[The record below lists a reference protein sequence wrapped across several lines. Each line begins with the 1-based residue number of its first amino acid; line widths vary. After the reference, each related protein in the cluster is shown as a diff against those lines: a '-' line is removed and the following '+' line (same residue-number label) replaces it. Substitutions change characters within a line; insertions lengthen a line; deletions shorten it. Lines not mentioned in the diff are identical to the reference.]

1 MTTAPLQIIHL
12 HRIDPS
18 RNMARFYRVTIEK
31 TLFDETIVRRCWGRI
46 GTRGRSLI
54 LVIDDEVE
62 APSFARASDGAAIVT
77 SVVLTEPVQVRRCKP
92 PNEGIARRDRNWR
105 SIVFVMLCT
114 GRLLGGLADV
124 AYQFGSR

>member
-62 APSFARASDGAAIVT
+62 AEAIATELCKGKRRRGYSDV
-77 SVVLTEPVQVRRCKP
+77 
-92 PNEGIARRDRNWR
+92 
-105 SIVFVMLCT
+105 
-114 GRLLGGLADV
+114 GGSD
-124 AYQFGSR
+124 

>member
-1 MTTAPLQIIHL
+1 MATAPLQIIHL

-54 LVIDDEVE
+54 HIVQESDEAE
-62 APSFARASDGAAIVT
+62 ALATELCQGKRRRGYSDVGDF
-77 SVVLTEPVQVRRCKP
+77 C
-92 PNEGIARRDRNWR
+92 
-105 SIVFVMLCT
+105 
-114 GRLLGGLADV
+114 
-124 AYQFGSR
+124 